1 MMKFLHLHTYCF
13 PLLTPFCSVMGV
25 QSSAHSPVASRLLF
39 GLYPVM
45 VVTAHYWKWAQK
57 CLPLAHHHRAAS
69 VDNFHAVI
77 NCADAYL
84 LSNASITRNPALAL
98 KIPVNVQNLST
109 IRIFHN
115 GRYVK

>member
-1 MMKFLHLHTYCF
+1 MMKLSNLHTYCF
-13 PLLTPFCSVMGV
+13 PPLV
-25 QSSAHSPVASRLLF
+25 SRLPL

-45 VVTAHYWKWAQK
+45 AVIAHCWKWARK

-84 LSNASITRNPALAL
+84 LSNASIMRNPASAL

-109 IRIFHN
+109 MRIFHY